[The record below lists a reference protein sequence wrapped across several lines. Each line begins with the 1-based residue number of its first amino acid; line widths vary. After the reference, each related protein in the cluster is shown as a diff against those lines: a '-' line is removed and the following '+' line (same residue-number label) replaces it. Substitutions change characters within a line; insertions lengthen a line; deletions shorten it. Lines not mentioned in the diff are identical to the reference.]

1 MPIYHYHAIKQI
13 ALGQIMNIDG
23 IAVLKSPVATMD
35 DYKELKKLISDTNE
49 IGGPEGLT
57 ICSLTPLLE
66 TPNVEGK
73 GRCAALY
80 RAASSD
86 RRERP

>member
-66 TPNVEGK
+66 TPNALGQAD
-73 GRCAALY
+73 AACGVSPG
-80 RAASSD
+80 A
-86 RRERP
+86 EC

>member
-66 TPNVEGK
+66 TPNVGGK
-73 GRCAALY
+73 GRCATLY